1 MPGNGS
7 SADVADQRPSSEK
20 AYNLSLLP
28 LYGRPRAGCLSRPRS
43 TAILHF
49 DFVEPAADVSVVT
62 DATTHPS
69 AFHLKRACT
78 GAEMLP

>member
-7 SADVADQRPSSEK
+7 SADVADQRASSEK
-20 AYNLSLLP
+20 AYNLSLL
-28 LYGRPRAGCLSRPRS
+28 YGGPRAGGLSRPRS